1 MSTVDDT
8 NIPAHNT
15 QEEDPFEEAICT
27 RNYKLIRKHLRAG
40 AQPNSISFFPNDWRT
55 IKILRNHGLR
65 ILDLDIRL
73 KSESPRRRG
82 IYGDLFGVNQVS
94 CVIEDGAGAVR
105 EHMRLIKRA
114 LQLGVVFGL
123 DDWRTIRT
131 DYDEPTRYLTPSF
144 DRDHPHFE
152 RSLVQ
157 LQKIFLFVWRHFTK
171 RGIQVTTEESREL
184 FDIEPV
190 REMFMIKDAYL
201 KG

>member
-1 MSTVDDT
+1 
-8 NIPAHNT
+8 
-15 QEEDPFEEAICT
+15 
-27 RNYKLIRKHLRAG
+27 
-40 AQPNSISFFPNDWRT
+40 
-55 IKILRNHGLR
+55 
-65 ILDLDIRL
+65 
-73 KSESPRRRG
+73 
-82 IYGDLFGVNQVS
+82 
-94 CVIEDGAGAVR
+94 VIEDGAGAVR

>member
-8 NIPAHNT
+8 IIPGHDN
-15 QEEDPFEEAICT
+15 QEVDPFEEAICS
-27 RNYKLIRKHLRAG
+27 RNYKLMRKHLRAG
-40 AQPNSISFFPNDWRT
+40 AQPNSISFFPDDWRT

-73 KSESPRRRG
+73 KSESPRGRG
-82 IYGDLFGVNQVS
+82 IVGNLLGVNFVS
-94 CVIEDGAGAVR
+94 CVIEDGAGSVR
-105 EHMRLIKRA
+105 KHLRLINRV

-123 DDWRTIRT
+123 DEWRTIRAG
-131 DYDEPTRYLTPSF
+131 YDEPPRYLTPSF

-157 LQKIFLFVWRHFTK
+157 LQKIFLFVWRDFTK
-171 RGIQVTTEESREL
+171 QGIKLTAEESRAL

-190 REMFMIKDAYL
+190 REMFMIKDAYR